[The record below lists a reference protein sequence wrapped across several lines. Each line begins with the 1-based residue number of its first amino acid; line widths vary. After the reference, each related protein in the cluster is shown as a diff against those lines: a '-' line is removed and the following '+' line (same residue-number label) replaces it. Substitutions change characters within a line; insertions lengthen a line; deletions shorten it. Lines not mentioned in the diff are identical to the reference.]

1 MIEAIILKLC
11 LTEMEF
17 EEYKEQHFSNHAIY
31 ATYEPETEQESPQC
45 FYVYVEKW

>member
-1 MIEAIILKLC
+1 
-11 LTEMEF
+11 MEF
-17 EEYKEQHFSNHAIY
+17 EEYKEQHFSSHAIY

>member
-17 EEYKEQHFSNHAIY
+17 EEYKEQHFSSHAIY
-31 ATYEPETEQESPQC
+31 ATYEPETEEESPQC